1 MNIGLGVYDIFS
13 RIVPGGFYLLVFYQ
27 LAVVLGWIKIDLTT
41 FNEIGIVPSIGLIVL
56 AYILGTG
63 MGRVASVWH
72 RIFKKRGMSDRVL
85 DKFKE
90 ENMDWQFIFKAKDWP
105 ILRAYIRLHNP
116 EIANVIDRNN
126 ALSIMLRNIS
136 LGLVLLAFTEGIQFV
151 NTMNWIYI
159 LLVALLIFFSY
170 QIAIQARDLQDW
182 FYHGIFQTII
192 AYRLDLEERVKPVNN
207 SAKRKNAK

>member
-27 LAVVLGWIKIDLTT
+27 LAVVLGWIKFDLTT

-63 MGRVASVWH
+63 MGRVGSVWH

-85 DKFKE
+85 EKFKE

-116 EIANVIDRNN
+116 DIANVIDRNN

-136 LGLVLLAFTEGIQFV
+136 LGLVLLAVTEGIQFV

-159 LLVALLIFFSY
+159 LLVVLLIFFSY
-170 QIAIQARDLQDW
+170 QIAVQARDLQDW

-192 AYRLDLEERVKPVNN
+192 AYRLDLKERVKPANKPV
-207 SAKRKNAK
+207 KRKNAK